1 MIILGVDP
9 GIATLGYGV
18 IEKDERGGF
27 RAIDCGVVITP
38 KDEGLPVR
46 LAMLEEGIKKVLDKY
61 RPDEVAMEE
70 LFFSKNITTGIA
82 VAHARGVALLT
93 CVKEC
98 GKLYE
103 YTPMQVKQA
112 LTGYGKADKKQI
124 QTVVTSLLRLKE
136 IPKPDDAA
144 DALAIALCHGFSG
157 RFGELYTVGNMTR
170 AKGQNAA
177 PASAYQELMQSAARK
192 RGSKKDAFSSAVA
205 MNSLQ
210 EATGIVGVTGVGRAT
225 KGGAIKSPA
234 SANNTASKQV
244 KQKQTTGACTRRTAE
259 DIAASV
265 INGMNTGREK

>member
-1 MIILGVDP
+1 MVILGIDP

-18 IEKDERGGF
+18 IEKDERGSF
-27 RAIDCGVVITP
+27 RSIACGVVTTP
-38 KDEGLPVR
+38 KDEGLPAR
-46 LAMLEEGIKKVLDKY
+46 LAMLEEGVKKILDAY

-124 QTVVTSLLRLKE
+124 QTVVASMLRLQE

-157 RFGELYTVGNMTR
+157 RFGDLYAVGNMTR
-170 AKGQNAA
+170 AKGQNAP
-177 PASAYQELMQSAARK
+177 PASAYQALMQAADRK
-192 RGSKKDAFSSAVA
+192 RGKKQEKFSAQ
-205 MNSLQ
+205 SLQ
-210 EATGIVGVTGVGRAT
+210 ALQSATGLAGVTGVGRAT
-225 KGGAIKSPA
+225 
-234 SANNTASKQV
+234 QV
-244 KQKQTTGACTRRTAE
+244 KTNKKSAVKKTPTVGKKKGAAE
-259 DIAASV
+259 SIAASV
-265 INGMNTGREK
+265 IGGMEE

>member
-27 RAIDCGVVITP
+27 RAIACGVVTTP

-46 LAMLEEGIKKVLDKY
+46 LAMLEEGVQKVLDTY

-82 VAHARGVALLT
+82 VAHARGVALLA
-93 CVKEC
+93 CVKQC

-124 QTVVTSLLRLKE
+124 QTVVTSMLRLPS

-157 RFGELYTVGNMTR
+157 RFGELYAVGNMTR

-177 PASAYQELMQSAARK
+177 PASAYQELMQKESRK
-192 RGSKKDAFSSAVA
+192 RGKKNTDGFSSALA
-205 MNSLQ
+205 AEKLQ
-210 EATGIVGVTGVGRAT
+210 SATGIVGATGVGRAT
-225 KGGAIKSPA
+225 SPSPTKKPSTKKPQ
-234 SANNTASKQV
+234 SAANQRK
-244 KQKQTTGACTRRTAE
+244 KETGAAE
-259 DIAASV
+259 SIAAGV
-265 INGMNTGREK
+265 ISAMREYK

>member
-1 MIILGVDP
+1 MVILGVDP
-9 GIATLGYGV
+9 GLATLGYGV
-18 IEKDERGGF
+18 IEKDASGQF
-27 RAIDCGVVITP
+27 RMLDYGVVLTP

-46 LAMLEEGIKKVLDKY
+46 LAILEEGLQKVLDKH

-124 QTVVTSLLRLKE
+124 QTMVTSMLRLEKV
-136 IPKPDDAA
+136 PKPDDAA
-144 DALAIALCHGFSG
+144 DALAIALCHGFTG
-157 RFGELYTVGNMTR
+157 RFGEMYAVGNMTR
-170 AKGQNAA
+170 AKGQNAE
-177 PASAYQELMQSAARK
+177 PASAYQALMQEGARK
-192 RGSKKDAFSSAVA
+192 KKAPAKPKTLKKPTTKPKAVKTVAPTKKKGTGTRSSV
-205 MNSLQ
+205 
-210 EATGIVGVTGVGRAT
+210 
-225 KGGAIKSPA
+225 
-234 SANNTASKQV
+234 
-244 KQKQTTGACTRRTAE
+244 E

-265 INGMNTGREK
+265 IRNMKD

>member
-18 IEKDERGGF
+18 IEKSERGGF
-27 RAIDCGVVITP
+27 RAIDCGVVTTP

-46 LAMLEEGIKKVLDKY
+46 LAMLEEGVQRVLDKY
-61 RPDEVAMEE
+61 HPDEVAMEE

-82 VAHARGVALLT
+82 VAHARGVALLA

-124 QTVVTSLLRLKE
+124 QTVVTSLLHLKE

-157 RFGELYTVGNMTR
+157 RFGELYAVGNMTR
-170 AKGQNAA
+170 AKGQNAP
-177 PASAYQELMQSAARK
+177 PASAYQELMQAADRK
-192 RGSKKDAFSSAVA
+192 RGKKQAAFSSANA
-205 MNSLQ
+205 AESLQ
-210 EATGIVGVTGVGRAT
+210 SATGLSGVTGAGRASIKASPKSGEKKTEQSKT
-225 KGGAIKSPA
+225 KGAGMRG
-234 SANNTASKQV
+234 SAES
-244 KQKQTTGACTRRTAE
+244 
-259 DIAASV
+259 IAADV
-265 INGMNTGREK
+265 IKGMRE

>member
-27 RAIDCGVVITP
+27 RPIACGVVTTP
-38 KDEGLPVR
+38 KEEGLPAR
-46 LAMLEEGIKKVLDKY
+46 LAMLEEGLNKVLSTY

-82 VAHARGVALLT
+82 VAHARGVALLA
-93 CVKEC
+93 CVKAC
-98 GKLYE
+98 GRLYE

-124 QTVVTSLLRLKE
+124 QTVVTSLLRLEK

-157 RFGELYTVGNMTR
+157 RFGELYAVGNMTR
-170 AKGQNAA
+170 AKGQNAP
-177 PASAYQELMQSAARK
+177 PASEYQALMQSASRK
-192 RGSKKDAFSSAVA
+192 KKSSKGFSSAEKLA
-205 MNSLQ
+205 SLQ
-210 EATGIVGVTGVGRAT
+210 EGTGLAGVTGVGRAAT
-225 KGGAIKSPA
+225 MKNTPA
-234 SANNTASKQV
+234 KP
-244 KQKQTTGACTRRTAE
+244 QTTGAGTRATAE
-259 DIAASV
+259 SIAASLF
-265 INGMNTGREK
+265 NKEQK